1 MWKISYKRSVKKDLK
16 RIPKNIRDSLQKA
29 IETKLMVDPIQFGLP
44 LKKNLKG
51 LMKLRVGNYRIV
63 YSIQKRT
70 IMVFVIKIGHR
81 KEVYK
86 KASKS
91 Q

>member
-1 MWKISYKRSVKKDLK
+1 MKYT
-16 RIPKNIRDSLQKA
+16 LQKA

-63 YSIQKRT
+63 YSIQKKT
-70 IMVFVIKIGHR
+70 VMVFVIKIGHR

>member
-16 RIPKNIRDSLQKA
+16 EIPKNMRDTLEKA
-29 IETKLMVDPIQFGLP
+29 IETKLMVDSIQFGFP
-44 LKKNLKG
+44 LKKNLKE

-63 YSIQKRT
+63 YSVQKKT